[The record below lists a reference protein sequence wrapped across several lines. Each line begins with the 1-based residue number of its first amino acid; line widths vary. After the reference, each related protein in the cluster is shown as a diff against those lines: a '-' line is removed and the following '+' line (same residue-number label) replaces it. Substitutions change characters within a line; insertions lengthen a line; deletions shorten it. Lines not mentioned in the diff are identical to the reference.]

1 MHFSCEALFWTNMFL
16 SASCRA
22 RLTLALWQALR
33 CLCLITAG
41 LQVSQAS
48 EVQVRV
54 LSAGQLRVCIWPDFY
69 GVTFRNPHTQT
80 LSGVDIELSRALA
93 QDLGVQVQYVNSSF
107 FDIVNDLLSERCDVG
122 MFAIGTRSARANL
135 LAFSQPYMQSLVYA
149 LTNKSQRQIQSWQDI
164 DQNGVVVGVQEG
176 TFLEERMRDTLV
188 HATLYAVHP
197 PSNREKELQSGRI
210 DVFISDYP
218 NSRRLLDRNDS
229 FRLIEP
235 ELHSVGLPYA
245 YAVKP
250 GDVQWLDRINQF
262 VSAIKQDGRLKQAA
276 QNHGLLPIIA
286 K

>member
-1 MHFSCEALFWTNMFL
+1 MFL

-22 RLTLALWQALR
+22 SLTFALWQALR
-33 CLCLITAG
+33 CLCLISAG
-41 LQVSQAS
+41 LQVTQAS
-48 EVQVRV
+48 EVQARV
-54 LSAGQLRVCIWPDFY
+54 LSAGHLRVCIWPDFY

-107 FDIVNDLLSERCDVG
+107 FDIVNDLLSERCDIG

-135 LAFSQPYMQSLVYA
+135 LAFSQPYMQSLVYG
-149 LTNKSQRQIQSWQDI
+149 LTNNSQRQLQSWQDI
-164 DQNGVVVGVQEG
+164 DQNGVVVGVQAG

-188 HATLYAVHP
+188 HARLYAVHP
-197 PSNREKELQSGRI
+197 PGNREKELQSGRI

-235 ELHSVGLPYA
+235 DVHSVSLPYA

-250 GDVQWLDRINQF
+250 GDLQWLDRINQF
-262 VSAIKQDGRLKQAA
+262 VAAIKHDGRLEQAA

>member
-1 MHFSCEALFWTNMFL
+1 MG
-16 SASCRA
+16 
-22 RLTLALWQALR
+22 
-33 CLCLITAG
+33 CLCLLAVG
-41 LQVSQAS
+41 LQVTQAADLLAR
-48 EVQVRV
+48 VR
-54 LSAGQLRVCIWPDFY
+54 STGQLRVCIWPDFY

-80 LSGVDIELSRALA
+80 LSGVDIELSQSFA
-93 QDLGVQVQYVNSSF
+93 QDLGVRVEYVNSSF
-107 FDIVNDLLSERCDVG
+107 YSIVADLISERCDVG
-122 MFAIGTRSARANL
+122 MFAIGTRSQRANA
-135 LAFSQPYMQSLVYA
+135 LAFSQPYMQSRVYA

-164 DQNGVVVGVQEG
+164 DQNGVVVGVQES
-176 TFLEERMRDTLV
+176 TFLADLMRDTLV
-188 HATLYAVHP
+188 YATLFAVHP

-235 ELHSVGLPYA
+235 DPSSVSLPYA

-250 GDVQWLDRINQF
+250 GDAQWLDRINQF
-262 VSAIKQDGRLKQAA
+262 VAAIKQDGRLKQAA

>member
-1 MHFSCEALFWTNMFL
+1 
-16 SASCRA
+16 
-22 RLTLALWQALR
+22 
-33 CLCLITAG
+33 
-41 LQVSQAS
+41 
-48 EVQVRV
+48 
-54 LSAGQLRVCIWPDFY
+54 LRVCIWPDFY

-80 LSGVDIELSRALA
+80 LSGVDIELSQSFA
-93 QDLGVQVQYVNSSF
+93 QDLGVRVEYVNSSF
-107 FDIVNDLLSERCDVG
+107 YSIVADLISERCDVG
-122 MFAIGTRSARANL
+122 MFAIGTRSQRANA
-135 LAFSQPYMQSLVYA
+135 LAFSQPYMQSRVYA

-164 DQNGVVVGVQEG
+164 DQNGVVVGVQES
-176 TFLEERMRDTLV
+176 TFLADLMRDTLV
-188 HATLYAVHP
+188 YATLFAVHP

-235 ELHSVGLPYA
+235 DPSSVSLPYA

-250 GDVQWLDRINQF
+250 GDAQWLDRINQF
-262 VSAIKQDGRLKQAA
+262 VAAIKQDGRLKQAA